1 MGTDQLPPDW
11 VLRNCPRMMISPFV
25 LCRRTSTSA
34 FPSNMKGRV
43 VAVLFHIGKAGK
55 PVPWIRTRRNKRSKE
70 FTVGLW
76 RELNGMSESWGSCHI
91 YWITRCRSVLK
102 ASWVRTIYERER
114 KCFVNVTA
122 FFWRQNW
129 DLGKREV
136 NRELILK
143 MFLSV
148 LDTYLSWVLMV
159 VRYLIL
165 LIFCITVST
174 CLELPQHL

>member
-1 MGTDQLPPDW
+1 METDWLPPDW
-11 VLRNCPRMMISPFV
+11 ALWINRNCPRMMTSPFV
-25 LCRRTSTSA
+25 LCSRTSTSA

-43 VAVLFHIGKAGK
+43 VAVLFHISKGGK
-55 PVPWIRTRRNKRSKE
+55 PVPWIRTGRNKRSKE
-70 FTVGLW
+70 FTELISVGLW
-76 RELNGMSESWGSCHI
+76 RKLNGMSESWGSCHV

-122 FFWRQNW
+122 WFWRQNW

-159 VRYLIL
+159 VRYLIH
-165 LIFCITVST
+165 LIFLYHTK
-174 CLELPQHL
+174 